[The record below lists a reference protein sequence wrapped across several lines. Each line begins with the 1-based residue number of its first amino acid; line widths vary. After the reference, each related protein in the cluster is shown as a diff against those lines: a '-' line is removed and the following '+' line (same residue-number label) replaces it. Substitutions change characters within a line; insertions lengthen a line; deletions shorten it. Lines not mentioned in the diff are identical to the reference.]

1 MKDKN
6 IIILG
11 GGSAGWL
18 TALFAQRTFP
28 NNSITLIESKK
39 IGILGAGE
47 GSTPHLPGFLKQLGI
62 NPLDLLIK
70 TGGTI
75 KQGISFENWN
85 GDNKKYFHGFSELNQ
100 LGNYNINNIF
110 GSDCSDYYLKHL
122 IKNNLDFDEHLY
134 APYISYKNKVD
145 LERVSYALH
154 FDAHSLAEYLKNIGV
169 DRGIKLIDGDYKNL
183 QQINGD
189 ITKIILQDGREFN
202 TDFVFDCTGF
212 ARLLIGE
219 YYKSKWID
227 YQKYLPIKKAIP
239 FFLKREYKEITPYTQ
254 AIAMKYGWVWKI
266 PLQHRFGAGYIFDSD
281 YINEEQALEEA
292 EQLFGRKLEVPKVI
306 PFTAGRYEDV
316 WINNC
321 LSIGLSS
328 GFTEPLEATS
338 LFLTVKQLELLR
350 HYVSEMNDSSLSK
363 ENYNKTVG
371 NNADEMMYFLYLHYL
386 TERKDSPFWSEF
398 KEKHPTPPGFVSL
411 LEKLKQLNVKYFD
424 FEKQYVTGNFPL
436 NAHLIVGK
444 GLNLFNS
451 KINISGYEELNPTVF
466 ETKERMIRYEKQS
479 LYHSEVL
486 NDLSIRK

>member
-62 NPLDLLIK
+62 DPLDLLIK

-100 LGNYNINNIF
+100 LGDYNINNIF

-154 FDAHSLAEYLKNIGV
+154 FDAHLLAEYLKNIGV
-169 DRGIKLIDGDYKNL
+169 KRGIKLIDGDYKDL
-183 QQINGD
+183 QQVNGD
-189 ITKIILQDGREFN
+189 VTKIILQDEREFL

-212 ARLLIGE
+212 ARLLIGKHFE
-219 YYKSKWID
+219 SKWID

-239 FFLKREYKEITPYTQ
+239 FFLDREEEIIPYTQ

-292 EQLFGRKLEVPKVI
+292 EQLFGRKLKVPKVI

-321 LSIGLSS
+321 LSVGLSA

-386 TERKDSPFWSEF
+386 TKRKDSPFWSEF
-398 KEKHPTPPGFVSL
+398 KEKHPAPPGFVTL
-411 LEKLKQLNVKYFD
+411 LEKLKQLDVKYFD

-444 GLNLFNS
+444 GLDLFNS

-466 ETKERMIRYEKQS
+466 ETKERMMRYEKQS
-479 LYHSEVL
+479 LYHSEFL